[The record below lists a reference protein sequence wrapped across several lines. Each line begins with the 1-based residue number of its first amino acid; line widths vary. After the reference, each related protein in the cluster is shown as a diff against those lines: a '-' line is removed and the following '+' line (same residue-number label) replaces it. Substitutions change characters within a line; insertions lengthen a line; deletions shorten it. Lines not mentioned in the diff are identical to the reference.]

1 MSSPSWHRGP
11 VRAGPILGA
20 TVIVADLDAARTEL
34 APALGWPSPEEGAP
48 LSVSEAERWGNPAL
62 AGAPTRILRPPSG
75 EGGWIRVLAG
85 GSGTPVPR
93 PLATVG
99 WRALE
104 LMVRD
109 VEAAVDRAEKQ
120 GFRVLGR
127 PRRLGNA
134 GSLPLTAGQVMSRD
148 GVILYLTQVLRPI
161 DGFSLP
167 LSRGDVD
174 GIFIAV
180 LGARDLVATRAFL
193 EERIRVFRASDRS
206 SPVGVVNEVL
216 GLAEDTPHRLSSLQL
231 EGSHLVEV
239 DQVPQLGPTPPPQAG
254 APARGVAVV
263 AIEADVQH
271 AHTLRTPEGALVDL
285 IPRATPEKLP

>member
-1 MSSPSWHRGP
+1 MSSSSWRRGP

-20 TVIVADLDAARTEL
+20 TVIVADPESARTEI
-34 APALGWPSPEEGAP
+34 APALGWPSPEEGPP
-48 LSVSEAERWGNPAL
+48 LSVAEAERWGTPTL
-62 AGAPTRILRPPSG
+62 AGAPTRILRPSSG

-85 GSGTPVPR
+85 GSGTPVPP

-109 VEAAVDRAEKQ
+109 AEAAVERAKEQ

-127 PRRLGNA
+127 PRRLGND

-148 GVILYLTQVLRPI
+148 GVILYLTQVLKPI

-167 LSRGDVD
+167 RLQGDVD

-193 EERIRVFRASDRS
+193 EERIRLFRASDRS

-216 GLAEDTPHRLSSLQL
+216 GLAKDTAHRLSSLQL

-239 DQVPQLGPTPPPQAG
+239 DQVPHLGSAPPPPG
-254 APARGVAVV
+254 GPPSRGVAVV
-263 AIEADVQH
+263 AMEADVRH

-285 IPRATPEKLP
+285 IPRVTSEYHP

>member
-1 MSSPSWHRGP
+1 MSSPSWHRGS

-34 APALGWPSPEEGAP
+34 APALGWPSPEEGPP
-48 LSVSEAERWGNPAL
+48 LSVAEAERWGTPTL

>member
-1 MSSPSWHRGP
+1 MSSPSWHRGS

-34 APALGWPSPEEGAP
+34 APALGWPSPEVGAP
-48 LSVSEAERWGNPAL
+48 LSVAEAERWGTPTL

>member
-20 TVIVADLDAARTEL
+20 TVIVADLEAARTEL

-48 LSVSEAERWGNPAL
+48 LSVSEAERWGTPTL

>member
-1 MSSPSWHRGP
+1 MSSPSWHRGS

-48 LSVSEAERWGNPAL
+48 LSVSEAERWGTPTL